1 MERSMKRDPNRK
13 YKIAAIIVS
22 ILMIVGMIL
31 PYLAGAFR

>member
-1 MERSMKRDPNRK
+1 MERSMKRTRTE